1 MGRHRVNQAPG
12 RRRVS
17 VVFSL
22 LTAGIL
28 PSCSSIVLSPQGPVG
43 AAENIILYNSLAI
56 MLAIVVP
63 TIIAVLAFAWW
74 FRASNKRAKYRPDFA
89 YSGRIEL
96 VTWGTPLLV
105 ILLLGGVI
113 WTGSHD
119 LDPAVPLKSRAK
131 PLEVQVVSL
140 DWKWLFIYPEQ
151 GVASI
156 NQLVVPA
163 GAPVH
168 FSITSGSVLNAF
180 FIPQL
185 GSMVYAMNGMTTQLN
200 LAANHPGN
208 FYGLSSD
215 FSGDGFAGM
224 HFIAHAVSPVQ
235 FATWIAAVRKSGPV
249 LDGASY
255 RVLSRQS
262 MNLPPSTYSA
272 AAPGLF
278 NEIVMQKL
286 APGPGPQSAHK
297 DVSPRSGGN
306 HVG

>member
-1 MGRHRVNQAPG
+1 M
-12 RRRVS
+12 
-17 VVFSL
+17 L
-22 LTAGIL
+22 AGGL
-28 PSCSSIVLSPQGPVG
+28 SGCSAIVLSPQGPVG
-43 AAENIILYNSLAI
+43 QAETTILYNSLAI
-56 MLAIVVP
+56 MLAIVIP

-74 FRASNKRAKYRPDFA
+74 FRASNKRARYRPDFA

-96 VTWGTPLLV
+96 VTWGIPLLV

-119 LDPAVPLKSRAK
+119 LDPALPLKSRSK

-140 DWKWLFIYPEQ
+140 DWKWLFIYPAQ

-168 FSITSGSVLNAF
+168 FSITSASVLNAF

-185 GSMVYAMNGMTTQLN
+185 GSMIYAMNGMTTQLN
-200 LAANHPGN
+200 LAADRPGN
-208 FYGLSSD
+208 YYGLSSD
-215 FSGDGFAGM
+215 FSGDGFADM
-224 HFIAHAVSPVQ
+224 HFVAHAVSPAQ
-235 FATWIAAVRKSGPV
+235 FATWVAAARQSGPV
-249 LDGASY
+249 LDAASY
-255 RVLSRQS
+255 RALSRQS
-262 MNLPPSTYSA
+262 MNLPPSTYSS

-278 NEIVMQKL
+278 NDIVLQKL

>member
-1 MGRHRVNQAPG
+1 MV
-12 RRRVS
+12 
-17 VVFSL
+17 
-22 LTAGIL
+22 TAGLL
-28 PSCSSIVLSPQGPVG
+28 PGCSAIVLSPRGPVG
-43 AAENIILYNSLAI
+43 QAENIILYNALAI

-63 TIIAVLAFAWW
+63 TILTVLAFAWW
-74 FRASNKRAKYRPDFA
+74 FRASNKRATYRPDFV
-89 YSGRIEL
+89 YSGKIEL
-96 VTWGTPLLV
+96 VTWGIPTLV

-113 WTGSHD
+113 WTGSHA
-119 LDPAVPLKSRAK
+119 LDPAVPLESRAK

-168 FSITSGSVLNAF
+168 FSITSASVLNAF

-185 GSMVYAMNGMTTQLN
+185 GSMIYAMNGMTTQLN
-200 LAANHPGN
+200 LAADRPGN
-208 FYGLSSD
+208 YYGLSSD

-224 HFIAHAVSPVQ
+224 HFIAHAVAPTQ
-235 FATWIAAVRKSGPV
+235 FASWVAAVRQSGPV
-249 LDGASY
+249 LDAARY
-255 RVLSRQS
+255 RALSKQS
-262 MNLPPSTYSA
+262 MNLPPSTFSA

-278 NEIVMQKL
+278 NDIVLHKF
-286 APGPGPQSAHK
+286 APAPGPQSTHK
-297 DVSPRSGGN
+297 DISPRSGGN

>member
-1 MGRHRVNQAPG
+1 LL
-12 RRRVS
+12 
-17 VVFSL
+17 VVL
-22 LTAGIL
+22 AGGL
-28 PSCSSIVLSPQGPVG
+28 SGCNAIVLSPQGPVG
-43 AAENIILYNSLAI
+43 QAENTILYNSLAI

-63 TIIAVLAFAWW
+63 TIVAVLAFAWW

-96 VTWGTPLLV
+96 VTWGIPLLV

-168 FSITSGSVLNAF
+168 FSITSASVLNAF

-185 GSMVYAMNGMTTQLN
+185 GSMIYAMNGMTTQLN
-200 LAANHPGN
+200 LAADRPGN
-208 FYGLSSD
+208 YYGLSSD
-215 FSGDGFAGM
+215 FSGDGFADM
-224 HFIAHAVSPVQ
+224 HFIAHAVSPAQ
-235 FATWIAAVRKSGPV
+235 FATWVAAARASGPV
-249 LDGASY
+249 LDAAGY
-255 RVLSRQS
+255 RTLSRQS
-262 MNLPPSTYSA
+262 MNLPPSTYRS

-278 NEIVMQKL
+278 NDIVLQKL

-297 DVSPRSGGN
+297 DISPRSGGN